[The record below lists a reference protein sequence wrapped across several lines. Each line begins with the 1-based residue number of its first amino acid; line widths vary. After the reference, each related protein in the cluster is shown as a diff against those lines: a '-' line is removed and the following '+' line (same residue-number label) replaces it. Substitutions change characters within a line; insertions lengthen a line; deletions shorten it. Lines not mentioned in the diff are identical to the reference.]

1 MKSKISSNLKF
12 FYLVFSCLVF
22 VAMALCGIF
31 LQRSKVFATTGIVPI
46 ETREQFAKA
55 LAQKQST
62 IYVGNIDFGNIDTIE
77 INYSVEIIGTK
88 SLSTLKNAHFFV
100 AGSNTAQDCIK
111 VTMKNLKFD
120 GAFDKTSIDLS
131 QDKSFAEIFGS
142 TRSNTANTSY
152 KALCL
157 FNYYNLTLQN
167 CHFTNYVSAVGPTIY
182 SHTLNKKEPNTH
194 LTLTDCKFY
203 GNICEVGTMWLTES
217 SLKLKMT
224 NCEFFDNYARS
235 IAGALLSHLNGE
247 IENLNVH
254 SNNYVAY
261 SSTESKNS
269 QKNRYGGGLFMGL
282 STATIKNSTI
292 KDCTSQN
299 GGGVAITNCD
309 VTFENCKILN
319 NKAIALQNATS
330 SVKYVSG
337 GYGGGIFVL
346 SEETKGVV
354 FKNCNIANNSSKY
367 GASVCVMPVSNS
379 TNAGTVSFLFCNIG
393 LNSAEDD
400 NCFSCYNTSTG
411 QTNTIELKGCFVVD
425 NTSTNSNGNAP
436 TYNYI
441 TTKEQALLDCV
452 IDQNIIENANKN
464 GLSLIKNSKAD
475 IIVPASDYS
484 LWHKSYSTETS
495 QKSIGNY
502 EIVPT
507 QTNKTNNN
515 LTAILVPTISA
526 FAILFCLATLLLIKH
541 KNKMRICPKNTV
553 KSTIIPDKFKENE
566 NQKFSNEDIEIIV
579 YNLAKQF
586 DLSKKEI
593 DVLKLALSGKQRKEI
608 ASQFYITEHTV
619 KKHLSNIYS
628 KLEVSGKKELQQKAK
643 EFLN

>member
-1 MKSKISSNLKF
+1 MKSKMSSNLKL
-12 FYLVFSCLVF
+12 FYIVLSCLVF
-22 VAMALCGIF
+22 VVLALCGTF
-31 LQRSKVFATTGIVPI
+31 LQRSKVSATTGIVPI

-62 IYVGNIDFGNIDTIE
+62 IYVGNIDFGNNIDAIE
-77 INYSVEIIGTK
+77 INYSIDIIGTK
-88 SLSTLKNAHFFV
+88 SLSILKNAHFFV

-120 GAFDKTSIDLS
+120 GAFDKTSVDLS
-131 QDKSFAEIFGS
+131 QDKSFSEIFGS
-142 TRSNTANTSY
+142 TRPNTANTSY

-167 CHFTNYVSAVGPTIY
+167 CHFTNYVSSIGPTIY
-182 SHTLNKKEPNTH
+182 SHTLDKKETSTH

-203 GNICEVGTMWLTES
+203 GNICEVGTMWITES

-235 IAGALLSHLNGE
+235 IAGALLSHLNSE
-247 IENLNVH
+247 IENLNIH

-269 QKNRYGGGLFMGL
+269 QQNRYGGGLFMGL

-319 NKAIALQNATS
+319 NKAIVAQGTTS

-379 TNAGTVSFLFCNIG
+379 TNAGTISFLFCNIG

-400 NCFSCYNTSTG
+400 NCFSCYNTSES
-411 QTNTIELKGCFVVD
+411 QANTIELKGCFVVD
-425 NTSTNSNGNAP
+425 NTTLTSNGNAP
-436 TYNYI
+436 AYNYI

-452 IDQNIIENANKN
+452 IDQNIVENANNN

-475 IIVPASDYS
+475 IAVPASDYS
-484 LWHKSYSTETS
+484 LWHKSYNTETS
-495 QKSIGNY
+495 QKSIGTY
-502 EIVPT
+502 EIMPAK
-507 QTNKTNNN
+507 TNKTSNN

-526 FAILFCLATLLLIKH
+526 FAILASIATLLLIKH
-541 KNKMRICPKNTV
+541 KNKMRICLENNPKSAVNTNIEE
-553 KSTIIPDKFKENE
+553 ST
-566 NQKFSNEDIEIIV
+566 NQKFNNEEIETIVSNI
-579 YNLAKQF
+579 AKQF

-628 KLEVSGKKELQQKAK
+628 KLEISGKKELQQKAK
-643 EFLN
+643 TFLN